1 MPLLSF
7 DGVSAEYGA
16 TTVFSDLTFSLQPGQ
31 RLGVVGPNGAGK
43 STMLKL
49 VSGELEPAAGKIT
62 RERRARIGMLDQ
74 FDAALT
80 TNTVLEQTISARTDL
95 LDLRHRLHDLEQRL
109 AAGEHGADVLAE
121 YGAVQERYEHGG
133 GYTLEARA
141 REVLGGL
148 GFLDEALDHPC
159 SELSGGQ
166 GRRVQL
172 AQLLLLETEIFL
184 LDEPTN
190 HLDLGSIEWLEDYL
204 KASSQAMLI
213 VSHDRRLLDDVADS
227 ILELEAGRGYTY
239 PGSYSKFVRLRAE
252 RRREQLRQYQA
263 QQEYIAHQEA
273 FIQRYKAG
281 QRAREAR
288 GRQTRLERLERVAP
302 PTTDKEIRIRF
313 GGPTAA
319 AVALRGKGLVAGYAG
334 RGDEAAT
341 PLVETPAFEVES
353 GGRVAI
359 IGPNGSGKTTL
370 LRTLQG
376 SLEPLKGSVGY
387 GSRVR
392 SSYYDQHL
400 GDLPEDQTL
409 VEVLQAAQP
418 LSEES
423 ARNHLARLLFRGDDV
438 FKRVRQLSGG
448 ERSRLALARLMLDQG
463 NLLFLD
469 EPTNHLDL
477 PSQEVLQEALMD
489 FPGTIVFVS
498 HDRELI
504 DGIATTSWWLEPAE
518 GPGAAVLSRV
528 KIEQGGYR
536 QHKSGGVAPV
546 QVRATRQAGT
556 LAPGS
561 ARPATSSAAPSLG
574 KAPGASRAAAA
585 VERKARA
592 AAARHVAD
600 LEARIEAGE
609 ARLREIQ
616 ARLGDPELYR
626 YPIEAE
632 ILGREHKDLTE
643 RMTSLYREW
652 ESAAGRVP
660 EPAAGAPAGAAGS
673 AD

>member
-43 STMLKL
+43 STMLRL

-74 FDAALT
+74 FDAELT
-80 TNTVLEQTISARTDL
+80 TNTVLEQTISARADL

-121 YGAVQERYEHGG
+121 YGTIQERYEHGG

-263 QQEYIAHQEA
+263 QQEYISHQEA

-302 PTTDKEIRIRF
+302 PTTDKEIKIRF
-313 GGPTAA
+313 GGPAAA
-319 AVALRGKGLVAGYAG
+319 AVALRGKGLIAGYPG
-334 RGDEAAT
+334 RGDESAV
-341 PLVETPAFEVES
+341 PLVEMPPFEVES

-359 IGPNGSGKTTL
+359 IGANGSGKTTL

-376 SLEPLKGSVGY
+376 SLAPIRGSVGY
-387 GSRVR
+387 GSRVH

-409 VEVLQAAQP
+409 VEVLQATQP

-438 FKRVRQLSGG
+438 FKKVRQLSGG

-477 PSQEVLQEALMD
+477 PSQEVLQDALME

-504 DGIATTSWWLEPAE
+504 DAIATSSWWLEPAE
-518 GPGAAVLSRV
+518 GPGAHVMSRV
-528 KIEQGGYR
+528 KIERGGYR
-536 QHKSGGVAPV
+536 QHLTVGGVAPV
-546 QVRATRQAGT
+546 QVRASQRSLRLPDGDAR
-556 LAPGS
+556 S
-561 ARPATSSAAPSLG
+561 AATSSALPG
-574 KAPGASRAAAA
+574 KAPATSRAEAA
-585 VERKARA
+585 VVRKARA
-592 AAARHVAD
+592 AAARQLAD
-600 LEARIEAGE
+600 LEARIATGE
-609 ARLREIQ
+609 ARLLEIQ
-616 ARLGDPELYR
+616 ARLADPDLYR
-626 YPIEAE
+626 YPMEAE
-632 ILGREHKDLTE
+632 ILGREHQDLTK
-643 RMTSLYREW
+643 RMTSLYLEW
-652 ESAAGRVP
+652 ESAAGRTP
-660 EPAAGAPAGAAGS
+660 LAPAGATGGVE
-673 AD
+673 